1 MSQLKRLFVI
11 DTMALAFRS
20 FYALGRSSL
29 STKSGLPTGAIY
41 GSALFMQKLLSE
53 QQPDYLLAVTDT
65 PEPTFR
71 HQRYPAYKA
80 NRGEMPEDLSQ
91 QIPYI
96 FSLLQHLRCPLL
108 KVPGVE
114 ADDVIGTVA
123 KRFAGPD
130 LAVYI
135 VSGDK
140 DFMQIVDDRILMF
153 VPKKNEDAVIVDP
166 AAARERFHCTPD
178 QVIDVLALI
187 GDAVD
192 NVPGVHG
199 IGEKGAAKLI
209 ETYGS
214 LSGIYERLD
223 EISAKKQ
230 REALIAD
237 RENAFLS
244 RELVTLKTDLDL
256 PISLDQTICHWQ
268 QSAANPELLSFYQ
281 ELGFKSLSQKVKS
294 VLGES
299 ALASTPESQ
308 LIHHSALS
316 FTEVLDDDTAQKL
329 YDAAAS
335 AREIFIT
342 VATSGSDVVA
352 DKAINL
358 ALITDLGDAFQ
369 LPLSE
374 AGIYY
379 ARQILSGSATKVAH
393 GWKLAIEMLLNIGID
408 VKAPYVDLE
417 ICDYLIDPNH
427 YDHGLNSLAQR
438 YLDRSEL
445 PNTLMEQTVL
455 LSELHKVIA
464 PRINELSLN
473 HVLSVIEMPL
483 VPVLADMERTGVF
496 IDAEYLASYSD
507 ELSIVA
513 KTLEEQIYESAGGA
527 FNINSSKQLQELLY
541 TRLKLHELAGLKRLK
556 KTKTGFSTDESVLS
570 QLAPSHP
577 IPDLILQYRTVTKLK
592 STYVD
597 ALPQFLNARSHRIH
611 THFNQTVAATGRLSS
626 DKPNLQ
632 NIPNQSP
639 LGRRIRKAF
648 KPPEADAV
656 LISADYSQVE
666 IRLLAHLA
674 EATDLIAAFKL
685 GLDVHRVTA
694 AKIFGIPEADVSSE
708 LRSQAK
714 AVNFGIIYGMGPQR
728 LAAQTGVTLA
738 AAKDFI
744 SRYFEVYPGIK
755 SYTAELVKSARATG
769 YCVTMFGRRRPIPEL
784 RDGNQTIQNR
794 GENIAVNAPIQGS
807 AADLIKLAMIKVH
820 HALKAH
826 RLQTKMLLQ
835 VHDELVF
842 SAPESEVEAVVPMIR
857 DCMEN
862 AITTRVPLK
871 VDISW
876 GPDWLAAH

>member
-1 MSQLKRLFVI
+1 
-11 DTMALAFRS
+11 MALAFRS

-29 STKSGLPTGAIY
+29 TANSGLPTGAIY
-41 GSALFMQKLLSE
+41 GSALFMHKLLSE

-71 HQRYPAYKA
+71 HKRYPAYKA

-114 ADDVIGTVA
+114 ADDVIGTFA
-123 KRFAGPD
+123 KRFASSD
-130 LAVYI
+130 LTIYI

-153 VPKKNEDAVIVDP
+153 VPKKNEEAIIVDR
-166 AAARERFHCTPD
+166 AAVRERFHCTPD
-178 QVIDVLALI
+178 QVIDVLALV
-187 GDAVD
+187 GDTVD

-214 LSGIYERLD
+214 LIGIYAHID
-223 EISAKKQ
+223 EISAKRQ
-230 REALIAD
+230 REALIAN

-244 RELVTLKTDLDL
+244 RELVTIKTDLDL

-268 QSAANPELLSFYQ
+268 QSAANAELLRFYQ
-281 ELGFKSLSQKVKS
+281 ELGFKSLSQKIKS
-294 VLGES
+294 AIGN
-299 ALASTPESQ
+299 STLPPAEEPSPT
-308 LIHHSALS
+308 HHSALL
-316 FTEVLDDDTAQKL
+316 FLEVVDDVTAQKL
-329 YDAAAS
+329 HEATAS
-335 AREIFIT
+335 AQEIFIA
-342 VATSGSDVVA
+342 VAASGSDIVS
-352 DKAINL
+352 DKAVVL
-358 ALITDLGDAFQ
+358 ALTTDRGAAFQ
-369 LPLSE
+369 VPLSE

-379 ARQILSGSATKVAH
+379 VRPVLSGSATKIAH
-393 GWKLAIEMLLNIGID
+393 GWKLAIEMLLNIGIE
-408 VKAPYVDLE
+408 VKAPFHDLE

-427 YDHGLNSLAQR
+427 YDHGLSSLAER
-438 YLDRSEL
+438 YLGKAEIL
-445 PNTLMEQTVL
+445 PSLMEQTAL
-455 LSELHKVIA
+455 LSDLHKALA
-464 PRINELSLN
+464 PRIKELGLN
-473 HVLSVIEMPL
+473 HVLSAIEMPL
-483 VPVLADMERTGVF
+483 VPVLAEMERTGVF
-496 IDAEYLASYSD
+496 IDAEYLAGYSD
-507 ELSIVA
+507 ELSVLA
-513 KTLEEQIYESAGGA
+513 KTLEEQIYAAAGGS

-570 QLAPSHP
+570 QLASSHP

-597 ALPQFLNARSHRIH
+597 ALPQFLNPRSHRVH
-611 THFNQTVAATGRLSS
+611 TRFNQTVAATGRLSS

-648 KPPEADAV
+648 KPPEANAV
-656 LISADYSQVE
+656 FISADYSQVE

-674 EATDLIAAFKL
+674 EATDLIAAFNL

-694 AKIFGIPEADVSSE
+694 AKIFGIPEAEVSSE

-755 SYTAELVKSARATG
+755 SYTTELVNSARTAG

-784 RDGNQTIQNR
+784 RDSNQAIQNR

-826 RLQTKMLLQ
+826 RLKTKMLLQ

-842 SAPESEVEAVVPMIR
+842 SAPETELETVVPIIR
-857 DCMEN
+857 DCMEH
-862 AITTRVPLK
+862 AITARVPLK